1 MEVLISSLYCGY
13 EKIDEL
19 HRFLDSL
26 EGKFGGEYTVMN
38 KPEYIKFFEDVVK
51 MAYYPIS
58 FHGPLIDAEPVSK
71 KGSADYGAF
80 ISAYEK
86 TFELAKKYNAR
97 HVVYHTSYLPF
108 KEDELER
115 NFDIC
120 VENTAKI
127 VDMAN
132 KANVKLLIENL
143 PNPPGGLALIDGK
156 RFFELF
162 KYVDAKAII
171 DTGHANIMGLDYERF
186 IRENCD
192 RVQAYHFHN
201 NQGKWDTH
209 NSIFDGTFDFEKMKA
224 VYNELTPD
232 ADIVIEYKPT
242 CGLSF
247 TDIAK
252 HGEYIMESFIKFR

>member
-143 PNPPGGLALIDGK
+143 PNPPGGLALIGGK
-156 RFFELF
+156 RFLSFL
-162 KYVDAKAII
+162 
-171 DTGHANIMGLDYERF
+171 NM
-186 IRENCD
+186 
-192 RVQAYHFHN
+192 
-201 NQGKWDTH
+201 
-209 NSIFDGTFDFEKMKA
+209 
-224 VYNELTPD
+224 LTPKLLSTQ
-232 ADIVIEYKPT
+232 ATPTLWGLIMRGSLGKTAIEFRRIIST
-242 CGLSF
+242 TIRGSGTHITAFLTALS
-247 TDIAK
+247 ILK
-252 HGEYIMESFIKFR
+252 K